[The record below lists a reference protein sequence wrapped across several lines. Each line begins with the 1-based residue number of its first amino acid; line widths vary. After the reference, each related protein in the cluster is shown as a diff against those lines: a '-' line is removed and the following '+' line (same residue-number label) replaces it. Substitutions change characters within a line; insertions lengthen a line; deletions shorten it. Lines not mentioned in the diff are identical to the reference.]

1 MNNDLSLIS
10 EKLSA
15 IEMYVSKI
23 EKENETMREQLHHC
37 AQRNLLNIIEELNAK
52 ISRLECELK
61 NDPTKNYLT
70 HIRNERIVKLLSEAF
85 KYINDPS
92 KIN

>member
-1 MNNDLSLIS
+1 MDYDLSLIS
-10 EKLSA
+10 EKLSG

-23 EKENETMREQLHHC
+23 EKENETMREQLRHC
-37 AQRNLLNIIEELNAK
+37 EQRNLLNIIEELNAK

-61 NDPTKNYLT
+61 NDPTKIYLT

-85 KYINDPS
+85 KYINDPM
-92 KIN
+92 KID